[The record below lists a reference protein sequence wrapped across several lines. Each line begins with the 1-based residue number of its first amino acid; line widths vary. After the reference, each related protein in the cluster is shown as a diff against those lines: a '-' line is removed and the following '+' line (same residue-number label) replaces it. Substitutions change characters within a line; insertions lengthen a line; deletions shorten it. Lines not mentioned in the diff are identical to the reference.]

1 MGNTRL
7 ASGDWAAPTK
17 GKQIEAGL
25 RWQPDGENLTLN
37 AAVHQ
42 IKQTNVLTPN
52 LTTTGSTSVQAG
64 EVRSQ
69 GVELSAVG
77 KLTPELSIVGAYV
90 FQNVKNTKANDETQA
105 SGRWTFRVRARWP
118 SLWADWTGARARW
131 KASAGR
137 GRALPELG
145 GGASDNSLKVP
156 SYTVYDAGLHH
167 EMPNWR
173 FALNASN
180 LFDRKYVSGCQS
192 YSVCM
197 YGNGRTV
204 MATANY

>member
-1 MGNTRL
+1 M
-7 ASGDWAAPTK
+7 
-17 GKQIEAGL
+17 
-25 RWQPDGENLTLN
+25 
-37 AAVHQ
+37 
-42 IKQTNVLTPN
+42 
-52 LTTTGSTSVQAG
+52 
-64 EVRSQ
+64 
-69 GVELSAVG
+69 G

-90 FQNVKNTKANDETQA
+90 FQNVKNTKANDETQ
-105 SGRWTFRVRARWP
+105 GKWP
-118 SLWADWTGARARW
+118 VDIPRPRQMASLWADWTWRTGAGRLRP
-131 KASAGR
+131 GR

-145 GGASDNSLKVP
+145 GGRVGQLAEGA
-156 SYTVYDAGLHH
+156 SYTVYDAGLHY

-204 MATANY
+204 MATANYW